1 MLYKTSNLSDQNI
14 QWRKL
19 TTNIVSKDPI
29 KDITKPATILKFA
42 STNLLEY
49 LIIFKFMYIVS
60 ELTEKG
66 NWKTDEQRRN
76 H

>member
-29 KDITKPATILKFA
+29 NDITKPATILKFA

-49 LIIFKFMYIVS
+49 LIIFKFIYIAS

-66 NWKTDEQRRN
+66 NWKTNEQRRN